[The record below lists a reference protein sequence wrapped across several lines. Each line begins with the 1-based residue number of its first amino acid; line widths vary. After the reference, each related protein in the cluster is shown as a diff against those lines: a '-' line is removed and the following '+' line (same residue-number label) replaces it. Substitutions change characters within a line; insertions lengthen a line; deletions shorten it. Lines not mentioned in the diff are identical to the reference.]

1 MPLAKYVEKYGL
13 NNFESSFNAMY
24 EITKRN
30 TAEYAIRPFL
40 QTYHEDTLNILQKW
54 IHDKNSH
61 IRRLVSE
68 GTRPRLP
75 WAKNRSS
82 KR

>member
-1 MPLAKYVEKYGL
+1 MPIAKYVEKYGL
-13 NNFESSFNAMY
+13 NDFETSFNAMY

-40 QTYHEDTLNILQKW
+40 ETYHEDTLNILQQW
-54 IHDKNSH
+54 IHDETA

-82 KR
+82 ER

>member
-40 QTYHEDTLNILQKW
+40 QTYHEDTLNILQKV
-54 IHDKNSH
+54 DS
-61 IRRLVSE
+61 
-68 GTRPRLP
+68 
-75 WAKNRSS
+75 
-82 KR
+82 